1 MSFNWDQVTILV
13 QKTNIVLVIVGG
25 LIATGIILSFYGNQ
39 VVFEGLVQKEG
50 VVTNQKRME
59 VEMELDPNQS
69 QSGIYAVQFI
79 DFKDDVLEAMILD
92 PFGTQVSSVE
102 INKDVIENKFDI
114 TTEGK
119 YRLIIESKIPE
130 ESRVIGVIGPEP
142 DANQKSLAF
151 LSMYLLI
158 VGLIGMAGL
167 GIYAI
172 KNRIRRAS

>member
-1 MSFNWDQVTILV
+1 MSFNWDQASILV
-13 QKTNIVLVIVGG
+13 QKTNIILIIVGG

-39 VVFEGLVQKEG
+39 IVFEGLVQKEG
-50 VVTNQKRME
+50 IVTNQKE
-59 VEMELDPNQS
+59 LAVEMELDPDQS

-79 DFKDDVLEAMILD
+79 DFKEDTLEATVLD
-92 PFGTQVSSVE
+92 PFGTQISSVE

-114 TTEGK
+114 TTEGT
-119 YRLIIESKIPE
+119 YRLIIESKAPQ

-172 KNRIRRAS
+172 KNRIRKVG